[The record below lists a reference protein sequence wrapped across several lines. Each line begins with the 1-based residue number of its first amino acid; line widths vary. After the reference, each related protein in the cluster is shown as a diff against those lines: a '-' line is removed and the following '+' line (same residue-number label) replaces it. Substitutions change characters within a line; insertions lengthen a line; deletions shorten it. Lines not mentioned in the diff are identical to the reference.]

1 MPRNNAHDHEDRELR
16 RLRIRLAGLIALML
30 AILLLALGLFVYF
43 TMRDALLQPARAA
56 AQSRAGTAREH
67 LIELERTSPTR
78 EPADVSSELEQ
89 GGVFVS
95 YANKNLRLLG
105 HSVTPFGPALP
116 DPAAARAVLAAG
128 RPRFTKR
135 SLAGQDYLIYS
146 EPVLHQGRTL
156 GVIQT
161 GISEHQYE
169 AGLQSLITILAL
181 VAAFGVVAI
190 GGITGVVVRRALLP
204 VRASMKR
211 QREFVAD
218 AAHELRTPLTIICTA
233 AELGLTSD
241 NSSDQQEA
249 LEHALAQGRHLKR
262 LVDDLALLARTDSGT
277 LDLKHEVVDLSRLVS
292 RTADDLEVLAEDRD
306 VRFTRN
312 LQVPLH
318 VRGDPDRLRQ
328 LLVIL
333 LDNALKHSPDA
344 GEIRIALVRHGGQAE
359 LRIEDSGPGIAQAD
373 LPHIFDRFY
382 RADRARSREEGTGLG
397 LAIARWIVEA
407 HGAEIA
413 ASNAPQR
420 GAVFTVTFPIA
431 PRSSIDQQASTPA

>member
-1 MPRNNAHDHEDRELR
+1 V
-16 RLRIRLAGLIALML
+16 RLAGLTAVML

-56 AQSRAGTAREH
+56 AQSRAVAAREH
-67 LIELERTSPTR
+67 LIELERASATR
-78 EPADVSSELEQ
+78 EVPDASSELEQ

-95 YANKNLRLLG
+95 FANSNLQLLG
-105 HSVTPFGPALP
+105 HSVTPFGAALP
-116 DPAAARAVLAAG
+116 APTEARAVLASL
-128 RPRFTKR
+128 RPTFTTR
-135 SLAGQDYLIYS
+135 SVAGQDYLIYS
-146 EPVLHQGRTL
+146 EPVVQHGQIV
-156 GVIQT
+156 GVVQT

-169 AGLQSLITILAL
+169 AGLQSLIAILAL
-181 VAAFGVVAI
+181 VAAFGLVAI
-190 GGITGVVVRRALLP
+190 VGITAVVVRRALLP
-204 VRASMKR
+204 VRASMQR

-241 NSSDQQEA
+241 SSNEQQEA

-262 LVDDLALLARTDSGT
+262 LVDDLSLLARTDSGT
-277 LDLKHEVVDLSRLVS
+277 LDLRHEMVDLSKLVS
-292 RTADDLEVLAEDRD
+292 RTADDLEVLAEDRG

-312 LQVPLH
+312 LQVPAYVL
-318 VRGDPDRLRQ
+318 GDPDRLRQ

-333 LDNALKHSPDA
+333 LDNALKHSPDG
-344 GEIRIALVRHGGQAE
+344 GEVNIALIRRGGQAE
-359 LRIEDSGPGIAQAD
+359 LRIEDSGPGIAPTD

-407 HGAEIA
+407 HGAEIS
-413 ASNAPQR
+413 ASNSPHG
-420 GAVFTVTFPIA
+420 GAIFAVAFAIA
-431 PRSSIDQQASTPA
+431 PRSSIDQPSPASA

>member
-1 MPRNNAHDHEDRELR
+1 MPRNTAHEHEDRELR
-16 RLRIRLAGLIALML
+16 RLRVRLAGLTALML

-56 AQSRAGTAREH
+56 AQARAGTAREH
-67 LIELERTSPTR
+67 LIELERSSAAP
-78 EPADVSSELEQ
+78 EPSDASSELEQ

-95 YANKNLRLLG
+95 FANSNLRLLG
-105 HSVTPFGPALP
+105 HSVTPFGAALP
-116 DPAAARAVLAAG
+116 DPTAARAVLSSL
-128 RPRFTKR
+128 RPSFTTR
-135 SLAGQDYLIYS
+135 SIAGQDFLIYS
-146 EPVLHQGRTL
+146 EPVLQQGRIVGL
-156 GVIQT
+156 IQT

-169 AGLQSLITILAL
+169 AGLQSLIVILAL
-181 VAAFGVVAI
+181 VAAFGLVAI
-190 GGITGVVVRRALLP
+190 VGITAVVVRRALLP

-241 NSSDQQEA
+241 SLNDQQEA

-262 LVDDLALLARTDSGT
+262 LVDDLSLLARADSGT
-277 LDLKHEVVDLSRLVS
+277 LDLKHEVVDLCDLVS

-318 VRGDPDRLRQ
+318 VVGDPDRLRQ

-333 LDNALKHSPDA
+333 LDNALKHSPDG
-344 GEIRIALVRHGGQAE
+344 GEINIALVRRGGQAE
-359 LRIEDSGPGIAQAD
+359 VRIADSGPGIASAD

-382 RADRARSREEGTGLG
+382 QADRARSREEGTGLG
-397 LAIARWIVEA
+397 LAIARRIVEA
-407 HGAEIA
+407 HGAEITVTN
-413 ASNAPQR
+413 SPPK
-420 GAVFTVTFPIA
+420 GAVFAVSFPIA
-431 PRSSIDQQASTPA
+431 PRSSIAQTSSTSV